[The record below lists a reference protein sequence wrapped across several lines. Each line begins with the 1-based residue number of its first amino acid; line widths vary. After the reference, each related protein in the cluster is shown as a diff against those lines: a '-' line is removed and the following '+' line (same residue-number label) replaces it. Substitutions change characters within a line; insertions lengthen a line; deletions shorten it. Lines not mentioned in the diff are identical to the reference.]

1 MGLSDRGERGENMN
15 TSPAY
20 ESTAE
25 WVARFAYAAAAT
37 GIIANPF
44 FSAFLVRRPATRKL
58 GPPSVLSGRTSQNR
72 PISFSGISRY
82 A

>member
-1 MGLSDRGERGENMN
+1 MN

-25 WVARFAYAAAAT
+25 WVARLAYAAAAT

-44 FSAFLVRRPATRKL
+44 FSAFPVGRPATRKP
-58 GPPSVLSGRTSQNR
+58 GPPSVLSERASQNR
-72 PISFSGISRY
+72 PISFFGISRY
-82 A
+82 V

>member
-1 MGLSDRGERGENMN
+1 MN

-44 FSAFLVRRPATRKL
+44 FSAFLVRRPATRKP

-72 PISFSGISRY
+72 PITFSGISRY